1 MKNESEQKTTSTIT
15 GVLHKTADL
24 SKKVASTLKTT
35 ATTVAEKAGE
45 GNRSRRLKK
54 YNPIF
59 PDRFNNPDFHL
70 PNMIMIVDDATY
82 RDIDV
87 CEGAIGS
94 LVKINNVEILYLFDE
109 AVEDSG
115 LRFIPSATCDAIYYV
130 DNFDRSR
137 FIRTDCIFSE
147 ALKGKIAELKYIARS
162 LGAKYCSIEIN
173 ESSSE
178 TQVARQGYSVDTR
191 VDANSLKSSTDLQ
204 QSEKKG
210 YQNQG
215 KFEATF
221 QGSDKPKRPKLKWFA
236 HDESIQ
242 ELINGRCNHSNITTS
257 DMLEL
262 HGSASATISRQTAV
276 AIDAVYGKTKN
287 LSTQDS
293 MDKQASKEQK
303 TTLKFYIKY

>member
-1 MKNESEQKTTSTIT
+1 MKDESQEKSTGAIT
-15 GVLHKTADL
+15 KVLHKTADL
-24 SKKVASTLKTT
+24 SKKAASTLKTT
-35 ATTVAEKAGE
+35 ATIVAEKAGE
-45 GNRSRRLKK
+45 GSRSRRLKK
-54 YNPIF
+54 YNPVF
-59 PDRFNNPDFHL
+59 PSRFNSPDFHL

-94 LVKINNVEILYLFDE
+94 LVKINDVEILYLFDE
-109 AVEDSG
+109 AVADSG

-137 FIRTDCIFSE
+137 FIRIDCIFSE

-162 LGAKYCSIEIN
+162 LGAKYCSIEIS

-178 TQVARQGYSVDTR
+178 TQVSGQSHA
-191 VDANSLKSSTDLQ
+191 VDAHVNADALKCSASLN
-204 QSEKKG
+204 QSEKKD
-210 YQNQG
+210 YQNRG
-215 KFEATF
+215 KYEATF

-242 ELINGRCNHSNITTS
+242 ELVNGRCNNTNKTIS

-262 HGSASATISRQTAV
+262 HGSSSATISRQTAV
-276 AIDAVYGKTKN
+276 AIDAVYEKANRIG
-287 LSTQDS
+287 TQDS
-293 MDKQASKEQK
+293 MDTQASKEQK
-303 TTLKFYIKY
+303 TTLKYYIEY